1 MRKIFLIRELIFSPF
16 FDYSY
21 YQLDGILPSSHEAF
35 NPEEFLNPV
44 NLDLLNPEEYPNLV
58 NMDLRNPEDYPNPVN
73 LDLRNPE
80 DYPNPVNMDLPKNGL
95 NSVSAPVPC
104 SSQHSVSH
112 QGLTCRVGLNL

>member
-44 NLDLLNPEEYPNLV
+44 NLDLLNPE
-58 NMDLRNPEDYPNPVN
+58 DYPNPVN

-80 DYPNPVNMDLPKNGL
+80 DHPNPVNMDLPKNGL

-112 QGLTCRVGLNL
+112 QGLTCRVG